1 LAAAIAGDHPCVGRS
16 VGIPYT
22 TVENLIL
29 DKGMIM
35 AVSEFS
41 YIYPEMWLLSM
52 AIFILIADLFIS
64 EKFKMVTYFLTQV
77 TLIGILVLTANLIGE
92 GSKTLF
98 NNMFVMDDF
107 GNVLKFMIAFV
118 GFFVF
123 LYSRQSLLFNK
134 NYRTEYFVLCLFS
147 ILGMMVLISARS
159 FLTLYLGI
167 ELFALPLY
175 ALIPIVKDDKIAPE
189 AAMKY
194 FVMGALASGLLL
206 YGISLLYG
214 VTGSFQLQE
223 VAIVLG
229 KQVAV
234 GTPLNPA
241 LLFGLVFVLVGL
253 AFKFGAVP
261 FHLWLPDVYQGAPLP
276 VTLFIG
282 TLPKLAAFGFAIRL
296 LVDALL
302 PLAIYWQP
310 LFIIMSILSLTIGNI
325 VAIAQTNLKRLLAY
339 STIAHVGFLFL
350 GLLAG
355 PESGFA
361 AALDY
366 VIIYAL
372 MALGAFGVM
381 TVLSYQ
387 GFEPENIQDFRG
399 LGARNPWIAFVMMM
413 MLFSLAGIPPFA
425 GFYAKLF
432 VLNALIS
439 AGYTWLAVIAV
450 LLTVVGAYY
459 YLRVIRVMFFD
470 APEGVSPFIPIS
482 FMPLTA
488 LSLNGFAILGLG
500 IFPAPLFNLCLTVMS
515 ISK

>member
-1 LAAAIAGDHPCVGRS
+1 MQLSELTHVLPELWLLAMSI
-16 VGIPYT
+16 
-22 TVENLIL
+22 LIL
-29 DKGMIM
+29 L
-35 AVSEFS
+35 V
-41 YIYPEMWLLSM
+41 
-52 AIFILIADLFIS
+52 DLFVSRGSKTII
-64 EKFKMVTYFLTQV
+64 YYLTQ
-77 TLIGILVLTANLIGE
+77 TALIGILFLTAHLIGTAP
-92 GSKTLF
+92 KTVF
-98 NNMFVMDDF
+98 NQMFVVDDIA
-107 GNVLKFMIAFV
+107 NVLKFSIALV

-123 LYSRQSLLFNK
+123 LYSRQFVFGSP
-134 NYRTEYFVLCLFS
+134 NYKSEYFVLCLFS
-147 ILGMMVLISARS
+147 IFGMMVLISARS

-175 ALIPIVKDDKIAPE
+175 ALIPIVKKDSIAPE

-223 VAIVLG
+223 IASALIH
-229 KQVAV
+229 QMQH
-234 GTPLNPA
+234 PHPA

-261 FHLWLPDVYQGAPLP
+261 FHLWLPDVYQGAPLS

-296 LVDALL
+296 LSDTFMPFAL
-302 PLAIYWQP
+302 YWQP
-310 LFIIMSILSLTIGNI
+310 ILVVMSVLSLTIGNV
-325 VAIAQTNLKRLLAY
+325 VAIAQTNLKRMLAY
-339 STIAHVGFLFL
+339 STIAHMGFLFL

-372 MALGAFGVM
+372 MALGAFGIM
-381 TVLSYQ
+381 TVLSAQ
-387 GFEPENIQDFRG
+387 RLEAENIADFRG
-399 LGARNPWIAFVMMM
+399 LGVRNPWLAFLMMIVF
-413 MLFSLAGIPPFA
+413 FSLAGIPPFA
-425 GFYAKLF
+425 GFYAKLV
-432 VLNALIS
+432 VLNALVN
-439 AGYTWLAVIAV
+439 AGYVWLAVFAV

-470 APEGVSPFIPIS
+470 APAGNHPFQPVSALPVA
-482 FMPLTA
+482 A
-488 LSLNGFAILGLG
+488 LSFNGLAILALG
-500 IFPAPLFNLCLTVMS
+500 IFPAPLFNLCLSVLPLS
-515 ISK
+515 SFN

>member
-1 LAAAIAGDHPCVGRS
+1 MSL
-16 VGIPYT
+16 
-22 TVENLIL
+22 
-29 DKGMIM
+29 
-35 AVSEFS
+35 SELS
-41 YIYPEMWLLSM
+41 YVLPEIWLLSM
-52 AIFILIADLFIS
+52 AVFILLVDLFVSRFAKEI
-64 EKFKMVTYFLTQV
+64 TYFLTQI
-77 TLIGILVLTANLIGE
+77 TLIGILFFTADLIGQE
-92 GSKTLF
+92 PKTLF
-98 NNMFVMDDF
+98 NQMFVMDDLA
-107 GNVLKFMIAFV
+107 NVLKFSIALV

-123 LYSRQSLLFNK
+123 LYSRQSVLSSPT
-134 NYRTEYFVLCLFS
+134 YRSEYFVLCLFS
-147 ILGMMVLISARS
+147 IFGMMVLISARS

-175 ALIPIVKDDKIAPE
+175 ALIPIVRKDSVAPE

-214 VTGSFQLQE
+214 VTGTFQLQE
-223 VAIVLG
+223 VAAALTQLG
-229 KQVAV
+229 NLHI
-234 GTPLNPA
+234 PPA

-261 FHLWLPDVYQGAPLP
+261 FHLWLPDVYQGAPLS

-296 LVDALL
+296 LVDTFA
-302 PLAIYWQP
+302 PFAIYWQP
-310 LFIIMSILSLTIGNI
+310 ILIIMSVLSLTIGNV
-325 VAIAQTNLKRLLAY
+325 VAIAQTNLKRMLAY
-339 STIAHVGFLFL
+339 STIAHIGFLFL

-366 VIIYAL
+366 VMIYAV
-372 MALGAFGVM
+372 MALGAFGLM

-387 GFEPENIQDFRG
+387 GYEPENIQDFRG
-399 LGARNPWIAFVMMM
+399 LGVRNPWLAFLMMIV
-413 MLFSLAGIPPFA
+413 LFSLAGVPPFA

-439 AGYTWLAVIAV
+439 AGYVWLAVFAV
-450 LLTVVGAYY
+450 LLTVIGAYY

-470 APEGVSPFIPIS
+470 APEGVSPFQPVS
-482 FMPLTA
+482 VLPYAA
-488 LSLNGFAILGLG
+488 LSFNGLAILALG
-500 IFPAPLFNLCLTVMS
+500 IFPAPLFNLCLSVLALP
-515 ISK
+515 K